1 MEMNKDISQRIEIAR
16 MGLLD
21 IESMLVEMRAKKLEM
36 DTFVVDP
43 ETQKE
48 AFNQYIRDRSSCII
62 LSYTYDAA
70 AVLEEVDPDSYSEEL
85 HNYVDSNCADP
96 SDIEEYVTLK
106 EELNDLEVGFADFV
120 DGYNNELESIPEEL
134 RGDLHDLNT
143 DCTSW
148 I

>member
-16 MGLLD
+16 KGLLD
-21 IESMLVEMRAKKLEM
+21 IKSMLVEICAKKLEM

-48 AFNQYIRDRSSCII
+48 SFNQYVRDTSSCII
-62 LSYTYDAA
+62 LGSTYDAA
-70 AVLEEVDPDSYSEEL
+70 DVLAEMDPDNYSEEL
-85 HNYVDSNCADP
+85 HNYVDSYCADP
-96 SDIEEYVTLK
+96 SGIEEYVTLK